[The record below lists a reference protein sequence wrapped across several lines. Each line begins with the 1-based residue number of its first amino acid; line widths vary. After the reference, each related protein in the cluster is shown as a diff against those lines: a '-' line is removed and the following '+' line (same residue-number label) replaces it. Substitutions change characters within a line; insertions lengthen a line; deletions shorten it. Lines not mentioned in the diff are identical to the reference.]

1 MRRKGSEDFA
11 LLKAIAPSELQNNQF
26 QMQDK
31 YLEKDIPYT
40 YRLEAYDDSGQLIGI
55 PTEKT
60 I

>member
-1 MRRKGSEDFA
+1 MRRKGDEGFV

-40 YRLEAYDDSGQLIGI
+40 YRVEAYDATGQLIGI
-55 PTEKT
+55 SSERT